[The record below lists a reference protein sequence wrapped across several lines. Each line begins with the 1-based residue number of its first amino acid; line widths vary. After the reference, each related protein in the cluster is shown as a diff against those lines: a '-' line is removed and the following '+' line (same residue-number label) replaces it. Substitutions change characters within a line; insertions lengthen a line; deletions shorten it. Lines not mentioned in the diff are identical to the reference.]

1 MMTEALKKYT
11 RASSFGA
18 FAAAPMYPGAPRI
31 AFAPPGDGDGGAGG
45 SDDDAAAKAAADKAA
60 ADKAEADKTAA
71 EKAEADRLAAEK
83 AAGDDKDKNK
93 DKDNGL
99 LAEVMAKKNK
109 IKDLEATLAKFDGID
124 PDAVR
129 ALLEE
134 KRKTELAAEEAKGNF
149 ERVKEMMAEEHTKDK
164 KSLQDTIAELQ
175 KKLEGANSTINDLTV
190 GRSFSESKFI
200 GEDLVLPRAKARAIY
215 SGHFDVVDG
224 QIVGFDK
231 PAGAKERTMMVDA
244 AGKPVS
250 FDEAIKRIIDADP
263 EKDSLYRD
271 KAKAGA
277 GSSTQKVAD
286 TKVEQKDKALF
297 GAARIL
303 AGLNATK

>member
-1 MMTEALKKYT
+1 MMTEALKTYS

-31 AFAPPGDGDGGAGG
+31 AFAPAGEGTGGNGG
-45 SDDDAAAKAAADKAA
+45 TDDDAAAKAAAE
-60 ADKAEADKTAA
+60 KAEADKIAA

-83 AAGDDKDKNK
+83 AGDDKDKDK
-93 DKDNGL
+93 TKDNGL

-109 IKDLEATLAKFDGID
+109 IKELEATIARFEGID

-129 ALLEE
+129 ALLDE
-134 KRKTELAAEEAKGNF
+134 KRKAELSAEEAKGNF

-164 KSLQDTIAELQ
+164 KSLQDTIADLQ
-175 KKLEGANSTINDLTV
+175 KALEGANGTINDLTV

-231 PAGAKERTMMVDA
+231 PVGAKERTQLIDA

-263 EKDSLYRD
+263 EKESLYRD
-271 KAKAGA
+271 KAKVGA
-277 GSSTQKVAD
+277 GSTSQKVAD
-286 TKVEQKDKALF
+286 PKVENKDKALF

-303 AGLNATK
+303 AGLNAAK

>member
-1 MMTEALKKYT
+1 MKMMTEALKTYS

-31 AFAPPGDGDGGAGG
+31 AFAPADEGTGGNGG
-45 SDDDAAAKAAADKAA
+45 TDDDAAAKAAADKA
-60 ADKAEADKTAA
+60 EADKVAA

-83 AAGDDKDKNK
+83 AGDDKDKDK
-93 DKDNGL
+93 TKDNGL

-109 IKDLEATLAKFDGID
+109 IKELEATIARFDGID
-124 PDAVR
+124 PVAVR
-129 ALLEE
+129 ALLDE
-134 KRKTELAAEEAKGNF
+134 KRQAELSAEEAKGNF

-164 KSLQDTIAELQ
+164 KSLQDTIADLQ
-175 KKLEGANSTINDLTV
+175 KKLEGANGTINDLTV

-231 PAGAKERTMMVDA
+231 PVGAKERTQLIDA

-263 EKDSLYRD
+263 EKESLYRD
-271 KAKAGA
+271 KAKVGA
-277 GSSTQKVAD
+277 GSTSQKVAD
-286 TKVEQKDKALF
+286 PKVENKDKALF

-303 AGLNATK
+303 AGLNAAK